1 MSLVIQH
8 PLVTEKAMDEMDFE
22 NKLIF
27 IVARDADKSTIAE
40 SVSDRYDVEVIDVNT
55 QLTADGEKKAT
66 VELGA
71 DDDATD
77 IASRIGVF

>member
-8 PLVTEKAMDEMDFE
+8 PLVTEKAMNEMDFE

-40 SVSDRYDVEVIDVNT
+40 AVSDRYDVEVIDVNT
-55 QLTADGEKKAT
+55 QLTADGKKKAT

>member
-1 MSLVIQH
+1 MSLVIEH
-8 PLVTEKAMDEMDFE
+8 PLVTEKAMNEMDFE

-40 SVSDRYDVEVIDVNT
+40 AVGDRYDVEVIDVNT
-55 QLTADGEKKAT
+55 QLTADGKKKAT